1 MTGGGVGGVGGA
13 VGGSEHTLDEL
24 VESVCRQASSVQGD
38 VHVVVAQQVDRL
50 APLATP
56 ADRRTA
62 IARATARLDGLD
74 VLEEYLGDP
83 AIDEVMVN
91 RGREVWVERG
101 AAPQR
106 VADLPDGVIDIV
118 LERILG
124 PIGKRLDRTTPI
136 VDARLPDGARVCAV
150 VPPIAV
156 DGTTVSIR
164 RHRPS
169 QITIDRFGNAACV
182 ELLRA
187 IVRHRANVLV
197 TGATSSGKT
206 TLLAALAALVDQ
218 GDRLVVIE
226 DTSELVLGDL
236 HVVRLEARPSGVD
249 GVRAVA
255 MDELVRTALRLR
267 PDRLIVGEFRGT
279 EVLAVVQALNTG
291 HHGSLATCHANSAVD
306 GLRRVET
313 LVMQA
318 SPTWPLVAIRRQVS
332 RSIDVVVHL
341 QRLPDG
347 RRRVAEAIEVIESE
361 DEPTGRRLIHDG
373 EVVGCFRRG
382 RR

>member
-1 MTGGGVGGVGGA
+1 MKGDA
-13 VGGSEHTLDEL
+13 VHESGRSLDEL
-24 VESVCRQASSVQGD
+24 VESVCRQASSVPGE
-38 VHVVVAQQVDRL
+38 VRVVVAQQVDRL

-56 ADRRTA
+56 ADRRTV

-74 VLEEYLGDP
+74 MLEEYLGDP
-83 AIDEVMVN
+83 AVDEVMVN
-91 RGREVWVERG
+91 RGREVWVEDG
-101 AAPQR
+101 HALQR
-106 VADLPDGVIDIV
+106 VAHLPDGVIDIV
-118 LERILG
+118 LERILA

-150 VPPIAV
+150 VAPIAV

-164 RHRPS
+164 RHRS
-169 QITIDRFGNAACV
+169 HQVSVDRFCSTACV
-182 ELLRA
+182 ELLRT
-187 IVRHRANVLV
+187 IIRQRANVLV

-206 TLLAALAALVDQ
+206 TLLAALAELVDH

-226 DTSELVLGDL
+226 DTSELALGDL

-249 GVRAVA
+249 GIRAVA

-267 PDRLIVGEFRGT
+267 PDRLIVGEFRGP

-291 HHGSLATCHANSAVD
+291 HDGSLATCHANSAVD

-318 SPTWPLVAIRRQVS
+318 SPTWPLAAIRRQVS
-332 RSIDVVVHL
+332 RSIDVVIHL

-347 RRRVAEAIEVIESE
+347 RRRLSEVIEVTESE
-361 DEPTGRRLIHDG
+361 DEPAGRQLIHDG
-373 EVVGCFRRG
+373 DVVDRFRRG